1 MVSIKLEE
9 FQIISGKVTLHNE
22 TMISRGYYLIQS
34 VDNEL
39 FPPIR
44 SDKLNFSSDMN
55 LYIIYV
61 GMATSA
67 ADEKGIDYI

>member
-1 MVSIKLEE
+1 
-9 FQIISGKVTLHNE
+9 
-22 TMISRGYYLIQS
+22 MISRGYYLIQS
-34 VDNEL
+34 VDNES

-67 ADEKGIDYI
+67 ADLKGDWLYIALLYPLEKDKTI